1 MDKNIM
7 NCPKCD
13 HSVNDTTKPCAYCG
27 AVISSEESS
36 SQPDEKIPATAAQSS
51 VPPPED
57 ASPTIELTD
66 ESAGVPEASKA
77 KSDNEPS
84 SHIQPEDTKPE
95 KNEPITEATPAAENL
110 PSDADDKMDVQLPDE
125 ELIVELDVE
134 EGGKDMEET
143 SGTSTAS
150 AEIQES
156 ELKPDPS
163 SAQDV
168 TADLQPKAAEPSAEV
183 IPLVDKASA
192 KAFCRVRNAGDGN
205 FGIDRG

>member
-7 NCPKCD
+7 NCPKCG
-13 HSVNDTTKPCAYCG
+13 HSVSDTAKACAYCG
-27 AVISSEESS
+27 TVISSGESS
-36 SQPDEKIPATAAQSS
+36 SQPDEKVPATAAQPS
-51 VPPPED
+51 VPPLLPSED

-110 PSDADDKMDVQLPDE
+110 PSDADDQMDVQLPDE

-134 EGGKDMEET
+134 EGGKDKEEI
-143 SGTSTAS
+143 SGTGTAS
-150 AEIQES
+150 AEIQAS

-168 TADLQPKAAEPSAEV
+168 TADLQPKAAERQ
-183 IPLVDKASA
+183 LK
-192 KAFCRVRNAGDGN
+192 
-205 FGIDRG
+205 